1 MNIQE
6 AKEEITRTYR
16 AYQKKNPDGSLR
28 IPLEKQ
34 RPVLLIGPPGIGKT
48 AIMKQIADETGCGL
62 LAYSMTHHTRQSAIG
77 LPFISEKEYGGKK
90 YSVTEYTMSEIV
102 ASIYDYMRE
111 TGKKSGILFLD
122 EINCVSETLTP
133 VMLQLLQNKT
143 FGNVP
148 LPEGWIIVSAG
159 NPPEYNKSV
168 RELDMVTL
176 DRVKN
181 MEISADVGV
190 WQEYA
195 RKNGIHPAVRTYL
208 SLYPDHFYNITN
220 TDRGQL
226 FVTARGWED
235 LSCVLASYE
244 EDGEE
249 VDSSFFLQYLQHDEI
264 ARSFAVYYDLYRHFT
279 NQRSEDMPTSPADR
293 DGISGETSEN
303 ASVFENLLKMSPER
317 LAVLSQTECLAVAAI
332 LFHSIQ
338 LDARERSAV
347 LSRLRRLEE
356 LAGMIPSSCS
366 FAAEQDR
373 NEFFSRKRNALDIRV
388 KHGIV
393 KPDEEFFEKAV
404 LTRLEND
411 AVAWAKERR
420 LAGNGPDPSS
430 GIPFRDYE
438 SGRIA
443 AERSET
449 EKHSLDLTAR
459 VEEAYRILEQCP
471 QGAGALM
478 YLTTDL
484 SGDPDTAALLTGRE
498 IPVYL
503 KYCAELLSQE

>member
-6 AKEEITRTYR
+6 AKEEIARIYR

-62 LAYSMTHHTRQSAIG
+62 LSYSMTHHTRQSAIG
-77 LPFISEKEYGGKK
+77 LPFISEKEYGGKH

-102 ASIYDYMRE
+102 AAIYDYMRE
-111 TGKKSGILFLD
+111 TGKESGILFLD

-190 WQEYA
+190 WQDYA

-235 LSCVLASYE
+235 LSCVLRSYE

-249 VDSSFFLQYLQHDEI
+249 VSSGFFLQYLQHDDI

-279 NQRSEDMPTSPADR
+279 EEGGESSSEK
-293 DGISGETSEN
+293 DG
-303 ASVFENLLKMSPER
+303 AFESLLQMSPER
-317 LAVLSQTECLAVAAI
+317 LSSLSQTECLALASI

-338 LDARERSAV
+338 LGAHERSAE

-356 LAGMIPSSCS
+356 LTGMIPSGCR
-366 FAAEQDR
+366 FDVEQDR
-373 NEFFSRKRNALDIRV
+373 NDFFAQKRKALAVRV
-388 KHGIV
+388 GHGLV
-393 KPDEEFFEKAV
+393 KPEEEFFEKFV
-404 LTRLEND
+404 LNRMEND
-411 AVAWAKERR
+411 TLIWAKE
-420 LAGNGPDPSS
+420 LKAKSGTEDTGAGIS
-430 GIPFRDYE
+430 FQEYE
-438 SGRIA
+438 GAVMKEERARIEQNA
-443 AERSET
+443 QA
-449 EKHSLDLTAR
+449 LLTK
-459 VEEAYRILEQCP
+459 VEEAYRILEECP
-471 QGAGALM
+471 QGKGSLL

-484 SGDPDTAALLTGRE
+484 SGDPDTSSLLAGRD

-503 KYCAELLSQE
+503 QYCTELLAHE

>member
-1 MNIQE
+1 MNIHE
-6 AKEEITRTYR
+6 AKEEIARIYR
-16 AYQKKNPDGSLR
+16 AYQKKNPDGSFR
-28 IPLEKQ
+28 IPLDKQ

-62 LAYSMTHHTRQSAIG
+62 LSYSMTHHTRQSAIG
-77 LPFISEKEYGGKK
+77 LPFISQKEYGGKT

-111 TGKKSGILFLD
+111 TGKTSGILFLD

-181 MEISADVGV
+181 MEIEADVNV

-195 RKNGIHPAVRTYL
+195 RKGGIHPAIRTYL

-235 LSCVLASYE
+235 LSCILRSYE
-244 EDGEE
+244 EDGET
-249 VDSSFFLQYLQHDEI
+249 VDRSFFLQYLQHDDI
-264 ARSFAVYYDLYRHFT
+264 ARSFAVYYDLFRHFT
-279 NQRSEDMPTSPADR
+279 EDAENDSSSARANSPAAA
-293 DGISGETSEN
+293 GSEN
-303 ASVFENLLKMSPER
+303 DSDAAGHAFASLLKMSPER
-317 LAVLSQTECLAVAAI
+317 LTSLSGTECLAVAAI
-332 LFHSIQ
+332 LFHAIQ
-338 LDARERSAV
+338 LGAHERSLT
-347 LSRLRRLEE
+347 LSRLHRLQE
-356 LAGMIPSSCS
+356 LTGMIPTSSDFTRDEERNS
-366 FAAEQDR
+366 FFAQ
-373 NEFFSRKRNALDIRV
+373 KKNALAVRAS
-388 KHGIV
+388 HGII
-393 KPDEEFFEKAV
+393 KPEEEFFERFV
-404 LTRLEND
+404 LNTLEND
-411 AVAWAKERR
+411 AVAWAKEKNAKTAFPSYEESL
-420 LAGNGPDPSS
+420 LAA
-430 GIPFRDYE
+430 R
-438 SGRIA
+438 
-443 AERSET
+443 AEKT
-449 EKHSLDLTAR
+449 EAQAQILLAK
-459 VEEAYRILEQCP
+459 VEDAYHILEQCP
-471 QGAGALM
+471 SGSGALL

-484 SGDPDTAALLTGRE
+484 SGDPDTAALLTGRDL
-498 IPVYL
+498 PVYL
-503 KYCAELLSQE
+503 RYCAELLTDI